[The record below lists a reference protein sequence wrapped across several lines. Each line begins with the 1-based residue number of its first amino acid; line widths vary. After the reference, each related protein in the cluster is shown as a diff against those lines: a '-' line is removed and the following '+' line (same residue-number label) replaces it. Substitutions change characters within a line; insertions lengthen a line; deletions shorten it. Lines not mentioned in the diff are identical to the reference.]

1 VRIALSVTAIFPLA
15 LPMGMLF
22 PIGVRLL
29 AQRSADVIPWAWA
42 TNGCFSVLGIFT
54 TRIIALLV
62 GFSRALLVGFS
73 RALLVGLGVYLL
85 VIACV
90 RRTRASHSR

>member
-1 VRIALSVTAIFPLA
+1 
-15 LPMGMLF
+15 
-22 PIGVRLL
+22 
-29 AQRSADVIPWAWA
+29 
-42 TNGCFSVLGIFT
+42 VLGIFT
-54 TRIIALLV
+54 TRIIALLVGFSRALLV